1 MKPATLFLLGLGTG
15 VAITAVTAYAMSG
28 SEPEKIEDTPVYREK
43 SLEKLFLK
51 MYGAEKALLVSKMS
65 EEEIENIYNFFFK
78 TIGIKSLMEKA
89 GKGKKEPPKL
99 VVAETSGPLQ
109 NTVQRSGEET
119 EEEKRRKAQ
128 GKPAV
133 VESNEPAL
141 LPDPDKKIIS
151 GQNLQR
157 LLEINEKYKI
167 FKR

>member
-1 MKPATLFLLGLGTG
+1 MKPATIFLLGLGTG
-15 VAITAVTAYAMSG
+15 VAITAATAYAI
-28 SEPEKIEDTPVYREK
+28 SESKPEKIEDTPVYRK
-43 SLEKLFLK
+43 KAMEKLFLK

-65 EEEIENIYNFFFK
+65 EEEIETLYNLFFK
-78 TIGIKSLMEKA
+78 TIGIKNLMEKA
-89 GKGKKEPPKL
+89 SKGKKESPKL
-99 VVAETSGPLQ
+99 VVAETSGPVQ
-109 NTVQRSGEET
+109 NTVQIPEEET
-119 EEEKRRKAQ
+119 EEEKRSKVQ

-133 VESNEPAL
+133 VESKEPAL

>member
-1 MKPATLFLLGLGTG
+1 MKPATIFLLGLGTG
-15 VAITAVTAYAMSG
+15 VAITAATAYAMSG
-28 SEPEKIEDTPVYREK
+28 SEPEKIEDTPVYRK
-43 SLEKLFLK
+43 KALEKLFLK
-51 MYGAEKALLVSKMS
+51 MYGAEKALLVSRMS
-65 EEEIENIYNFFFK
+65 EEEIETLYNLFFK

-89 GKGKKEPPKL
+89 GKGKKESPKL
-99 VVAETSGPLQ
+99 VVAETSGPVQ
-109 NTVQRSGEET
+109 NTVQRPEET